1 MKMFL
6 TVEFKNT
13 RYGFKHVCKV
23 YKGSRVIAEHSINY
37 LNRTWEA
44 YEYQSVIVGAL
55 RKAGL
60 EELARKAALAG
71 SVDKAVELVVAY
83 GLEQEEV

>member
-23 YKGSRVIAEHSINY
+23 YRGAVVIAEHSSNY

-44 YEYQSVIVGAL
+44 YTYQSVIVAAL

-60 EELARKAALAG
+60 EELAKKAGLAR
-71 SVDKAVELVVAY
+71 SVDQAVELVVAY